1 MAEDNTWKQKTL
13 QPRFLEK
20 TAPSYHAVIDLQHAL
35 ENDRNRNIALT
46 GPFGAGKSSVIYTL
60 LNKEEVNKKWKFL
73 SISLATLDATYNNT
87 DQNEPQTED
96 EPQTEGKSQTKK
108 HTPKPKIK
116 DIDNEQ
122 LNRKIEYSI
131 LQQLIYR
138 EKSETLPNSRLKRIP
153 YLSKETIHKISLNI
167 LLFIVCFCIVF
178 EPQWCQVE
186 ILYRI
191 FNWGYYLNGI
201 CDIIALITMGY
212 ILYNGL
218 NKLIAF
224 SGNARLNQLK
234 IAGSEIQIKDENSIF
249 NHHLDEILYF
259 FQCTEYNVVIIEDLD
274 RFNTTDIF
282 LKLRELN
289 YLINESQIIGRTIK
303 FIYAIKDDMFPDS
316 SRTKFFDYI
325 TTVIPII
332 SSYNSK
338 DILRNTL
345 VELGH
350 KGEVNDEAIK
360 EVAFFIDDMRLLL
373 NIVNEYHQYRLR
385 LRNEDSHQID
395 NNKLLAMITYKN
407 YYPNDFSLLP
417 KHEGKLYAALCEPI
431 KRKYREIAINKVLAK
446 REESAKNKL
455 NALRKSQHLKAR
467 ELRMVY
473 VMAYVGKIAGTV
485 SQINSNPIS
494 YYWESE
500 KTFNSLVSQDTI
512 LFDFYPPSSRYLNN
526 STKQIPF
533 SVIEKEVDPIHT
545 YKERIN
551 ALNTS
556 EDKIDQELVDI
567 DKEKLI
573 IGSYPISTLI
583 MKFSLYQEECYKQIN
598 LPEMA
603 DRFIRI
609 GLIAEDYNDYIS
621 YFYPGMVSANDHR
634 LILDMKLDRRP
645 DYITHIDNVKT
656 FLEELSDDVFLTQS
670 IYIVELL
677 DYLASHSVLEK
688 ERYNLFLHRL
698 SEDNPFDFISVYYK
712 EGKNIDVVLE
722 SYIQKKTQEIWNL
735 IASITVPDN
744 EKIMREIWLK
754 YCLINHIGNI
764 QIEWINSHFE
774 FISSL
779 YSSLSEEKQEFLTTE
794 PYYNTL
800 SEDSQ
805 DMLNAVIKNERYTV
819 SKNTLPIVFKHKN
832 AYDNIGEVSFKEQTL
847 AFQLELPYPTWKNVS
862 LYYKNNNETIDDA
875 LGHFIQNRIDEL
887 SSSEY
892 DGEADMEESLFNS
905 LMNSNTLTFDDYQRI
920 AKPFNGNTYYLAQ
933 DTKRLEE
940 KRICWLIKN
949 SYIKYS
955 EDDIEFIQDF
965 PSKIIYEYII
975 HNKSHFASD
984 VDKYN
989 YDENVALM
997 LLETNE
1003 LTYEEK
1009 VLVLKHLNPEIIT
1022 MTKPLADAICKLLVV
1037 QTVEWDYSLLKKA
1050 LSTSSDK
1057 DKVLNIV
1064 IYTIRNNKDNTD
1076 LITELL
1082 QLLPEPYGKITEN
1095 GKRPIIESTP
1105 LNKRLLDELRDAN
1118 YISSYTP
1125 EEKGYR
1131 VNTKQKNE

>member
-13 QPRFLEK
+13 QPLLLEE
-20 TAPSYHAVIDLQHAL
+20 TDPSYHAVIDLQHAL
-35 ENDRNRNIALT
+35 EDDRNRNIALT

-60 LNKEEVNKKWKFL
+60 LNKEKVSKKWKFL
-73 SISLATLDATYNNT
+73 SISLATLDATYNIT
-87 DQNEPQTED
+87 DQN

-108 HTPKPKIK
+108 HTPKPKVK

-153 YLSKETIHKISLNI
+153 YLSKKTIHKITLNI
-167 LLFIVCFCIVF
+167 LLFIACFCIVF

-218 NKLIAF
+218 NKMIAF

-332 SSYNSK
+332 SSYNSLN
-338 DILRNTL
+338 ILCNTL
-345 VELGH
+345 AELGH

-446 REESAKNKL
+446 REELAKKKL
-455 NALRKSQHLKAR
+455 EILHSVQHLKAK
-467 ELRMVY
+467 ELRMIY
-473 VMAYVGKIAGTV
+473 VMAYVNKMQHRYVHT
-485 SQINSNPIS
+485 INNKPIS
-494 YYWESE
+494 HFWESE
-500 KTFNSLVSQDTI
+500 KAFNNLISQNTITYTYANNNYYEQTSSLNISFQ
-512 LFDFYPPSSRYLNN
+512 S
-526 STKQIPF
+526 
-533 SVIEKEVDPIHT
+533 IEEEVDPIHN
-545 YKERIN
+545 YKDRME
-551 ALNTS
+551 ALNEG
-556 EDKIDQELVDI
+556 EDKMNQIIADI
-567 DKEKLI
+567 NTEKLLI
-573 IGSYPISTLI
+573 SSYPISTLI

-609 GLIAEDYNDYIS
+609 GLIADDYNDYIS
-621 YFYPGMVSANDHR
+621 YFYPGMVSASDHK
-634 LILDMKLDRRP
+634 LVLDIKLDRRP
-645 DYITHIDNVKT
+645 DYRTHIDNVKT
-656 FLEELSDDVFLTQS
+656 FVKELSDDVFSTQS
-670 IYIVELL
+670 IYNVELL
-677 DYLASHSVLEK
+677 DYLASHPVLEK
-688 ERYNLFLHRL
+688 ERYNLFLYRL
-698 SEDNPFDFISVYYK
+698 SEDNPFDFISIYYK
-712 EGKNIDVVLE
+712 EGKNIDIVLE
-722 SYIQKKTQEIWNL
+722 SYIQKRAQEIWNL

-754 YCLINHIGNI
+754 YCQINHIGNI

-774 FISSL
+774 FISLL

-805 DMLNAVIKNERYTV
+805 DMLNAVIKNKRYTV

-949 SYIKYS
+949 NYIKYS
-955 EDDIEFIQDF
+955 EANIKLIQGF
-965 PSKIIYEYII
+965 SSKIIYEYII
-975 HNKSHFASD
+975 HNKSYFVSNA
-984 VDKYN
+984 DKYD
-989 YDENVALM
+989 YDEDVALM
-997 LLETNE
+997 LLETGE
-1003 LTYEEK
+1003 LTHEEK
-1009 VLVLKHLNPEIIT
+1009 ALVLKYLKPVNIF
-1022 MTKPLADAICKLLVV
+1022 MTEPLADAICKLLVV
-1037 QTVEWDYSLLKKA
+1037 QTVEWNNFLLKQA
-1050 LSTSSDK
+1050 LSMSSDK
-1057 DKVLNIV
+1057 NMVLNIV

-1082 QLLPEPYGKITEN
+1082 QLLPKPYGKITEN

-1105 LNKRLLDELRDAN
+1105 LNKRLLDELRNAN
-1118 YISSYTP
+1118 YISTYTP